1 MDDRQLALSLVLVA
15 MVFSVALELRL
26 QDFQRVLETPRAIVA
41 GLIPQF
47 LLLPIASWLATL
59 VLDLPADIE
68 AAMLLVAACP
78 GGSLSNVVTHLGGG
92 DTALSVSLSAVA
104 GVAALVL
111 TPFNFSWTVAT
122 NPATADWLRELA
134 IAPSEIAF
142 SLLVLLAAP
151 MLAGIALAH
160 RAPTLAAHLRKP
172 LGRAS
177 LVALFAFI
185 VVGLYRDRALLDAS
199 LLPLLAIVI
208 VQNGAGLLLGN
219 LCARTFRLPT
229 RARRAVV
236 IEAGMQNS
244 GLALGIIALQ
254 FGGDLGMVVIASL
267 WGIWH
272 IVTGLSLA
280 FLWRRHD
287 VRHSL

>member
-1 MDDRQLALSLVLVA
+1 MYKSAVIRWLGGAAAVA
-15 MVFSVALELRL
+15 MTASGAFAQGLDS
-26 QDFQRVLETPRAIVA
+26 TSIA
-41 GLIPQF
+41 GLKWRNVGPATFEGRLSDVVGIPGPSKTIF
-47 LLLPIASWLATL
+47 
-59 VLDLPADIE
+59 
-68 AAMLLVAACP
+68 VAAAA
-78 GGSLSNVVTHLGGG
+78 GGIWKSTN
-92 DTALSVSLSAVA
+92 A
-104 GVAALVL
+104 GL
-111 TPFNFSWTVAT
+111 TWRPVFDDKRIISMGM
-122 NPATADWLRELA
+122 LA

-151 MLAGIALAH
+151 MLVGIAVAH
-160 RAPTLAAHLRKP
+160 RAPAFAARLRRPLA
-172 LGRAS
+172 RAS

-185 VVGLYRDRALLDAS
+185 VVGLYRDRALLDSS

-208 VQNGAGLLLGN
+208 AQNGAGLSLGD
-219 LCARTFRLPT
+219 LCARAFRLPP
-229 RARRAVV
+229 RARRAIV

-272 IVTGLSLA
+272 IVTGLGLA

-287 VRHSL
+287 VRHGL